1 MTINKRQDAGYKV
14 WEVDLLL
21 EQIKSLE
28 AKNTDLLQEW
38 SVQAVE
44 CQELE
49 KELAQVKAFKN
60 DVIETARR
68 TTSFWYDKWYAVTH
82 K

>member
-21 EQIKSLE
+21 EQIKVLE
-28 AKNTDLLQEW
+28 AKNTDLAHEW
-38 SVQAVE
+38 SKQAVE

-49 KELAQVKAFKN
+49 NKNAEL
-60 DVIETARR
+60 IEQIGE
-68 TTSFWYDKWYAVTH
+68 Y
-82 K
+82 

>member
-1 MTINKRQDAGYKV
+1 MAVNKRQDAGYKV

-21 EQIKSLE
+21 NQIKSLE

-44 CQELE
+44 SQKLE
-49 KELAQVKAFKN
+49 KENAELKEQLASVHEGTVPF
-60 DVIETARR
+60 D
-68 TTSFWYDKWYAVTH
+68 SFFENRD
-82 K
+82 

>member
-38 SVQAVE
+38 AVQAVE

-49 KELAQVKAFKN
+49 KQNKRLDIWNREQKAEIAELKEQIGEF
-60 DVIETARR
+60 
-68 TTSFWYDKWYAVTH
+68 
-82 K
+82 

>member
-49 KELAQVKAFKN
+49 KQNKRLDIWNREQKAEIAELKEQIGEF
-60 DVIETARR
+60 
-68 TTSFWYDKWYAVTH
+68 
-82 K
+82 